1 MLSITKAVV
10 TVCGANVIVIGI
22 IGIDIIAVIVRVK
35 LIFMMIDGVII
46 FCHSLS
52 SPIINT

>member
-22 IGIDIIAVIVRVK
+22 IGIDI
-35 LIFMMIDGVII
+35 LE
-46 FCHSLS
+46 LQLL
-52 SPIINT
+52 